1 MVNRVIRRS
10 RGPTQLGRVAAS
22 SDRKGIQSVEIGIG
36 ILETLSD
43 SMVPLS
49 LKDIAGN
56 VGLPPSNV
64 HRYLASFVRTNM
76 VRQDIETG
84 HYDLGSASLRIGLSA
99 LNRLDAIELASI
111 GLRELVRQT
120 DMHAILSIWTER
132 GPMIVR
138 WQKCSH
144 HIVISVGV
152 GSFIPLLATSSGRVF
167 LAHLPRSMSRPFLTK
182 ELAQSTA
189 NGKGSHKREIDELI
203 ADVRDRG
210 HAYTKSRSMPGLSQ
224 IEAIAA
230 PVLDSQGQLAAVIA
244 LFDAVGVIT
253 KQNKQATEALSEVTH
268 RISAELGF
276 CHE

>member
-1 MVNRVIRRS
+1 MVNRVNRRTK
-10 RGPTQLGRVAAS
+10 GAGQPGRTPATPE
-22 SDRKGIQSVEIGIG
+22 RKGIQSVEIGIG
-36 ILETLSD
+36 ILEALSD

-49 LKDIAGN
+49 LKEIAGS

-64 HRYLASFVRTNM
+64 HRYLASFVRTSM

-99 LNRLDAIELASI
+99 LNRLDAIELASN

-132 GPMIVR
+132 GPMIIR

-167 LAHLPRSMSRPFLTK
+167 LAHLPRSMSRSYLNR
-182 ELAQSTA
+182 ELSQSPI
-189 NGKGSHKREIDELI
+189 NGKSSHKQEIEELI
-203 ADVRDRG
+203 AEVHDKG
-210 HAYTKSRSMPGLSQ
+210 YAYTMSRSMPGLSQ

-230 PVLDSQGQLAAVIA
+230 PVRDSQGQLAAVIA

-253 KQNKQATEALSEVTH
+253 KRNKQATEALLEVTN
-268 RISAELGF
+268 RISTDLGY
-276 CHE
+276 CRE

>member
-1 MVNRVIRRS
+1 MVNRETRRS
-10 RGPTQLGRVAAS
+10 KGPTQPG
-22 SDRKGIQSVEIGIG
+22 RKGIQSVEIGIG
-36 ILETLSD
+36 IVEALSD

-49 LKDIAGN
+49 LKDIANN

-84 HYDLGSASLRIGLSA
+84 HYDLGSAALRIGLSA
-99 LNRLDAIELASI
+99 LNRLDPIELASN

-132 GPMIVR
+132 GPMIIR

-167 LAHLPRSMSRPFLTK
+167 LTHLPRSMSRPYLNK
-182 ELAQSTA
+182 ELAQSPA
-189 NGKGSHKREIDELI
+189 NGKGSHKPEIQELI
-203 ADVRDRG
+203 ADVRDKG
-210 HAYTKSRSMPGLSQ
+210 YAYTMSRSMPGLSQ

-244 LFDAVGVIT
+244 LFDAVGVIA
-253 KQNKQATEALSEVTH
+253 KRNKQAMEALLQVTN
-268 RISAELGF
+268 RISTDLGYRR
-276 CHE
+276 

>member
-1 MVNRVIRRS
+1 MVNRVNRRTK
-10 RGPTQLGRVAAS
+10 GAGQPGRTPATPE
-22 SDRKGIQSVEIGIG
+22 RKGIQSVEIGIG
-36 ILETLSD
+36 ILEALSD

-49 LKDIAGN
+49 LKEIAGS

-64 HRYLASFVRTNM
+64 HRYLASFVRTSM

-99 LNRLDAIELASI
+99 LNRLDAIELASN

-132 GPMIVR
+132 GPMIIR

-167 LAHLPRSMSRPFLTK
+167 LAHLPRSMSRSYLNR
-182 ELAQSTA
+182 ELSQSPI
-189 NGKGSHKREIDELI
+189 NGKSSHKQEIEELI
-203 ADVRDRG
+203 AEVHDKG
-210 HAYTKSRSMPGLSQ
+210 YAYTMSRSMPGLSQ

-230 PVLDSQGQLAAVIA
+230 PVRDSQGQLAAVIE

-253 KQNKQATEALSEVTH
+253 KRNKQATEALLEVTN
-268 RISAELGF
+268 RISTDLGY
-276 CHE
+276 CRE

>member
-1 MVNRVIRRS
+1 MVNRVNRRTK
-10 RGPTQLGRVAAS
+10 GAGQPGRTPATPE
-22 SDRKGIQSVEIGIG
+22 RKGIQSVEIGIG
-36 ILETLSD
+36 ILEALSD

-49 LKDIAGN
+49 LKEIAGN

-64 HRYLASFVRTNM
+64 HRYLASFVRTSM

-99 LNRLDAIELASI
+99 LNRLDAIELASN

-132 GPMIVR
+132 GPMIIR

-167 LAHLPRSMSRPFLTK
+167 LAHLPRSMSRSYLNR
-182 ELAQSTA
+182 ELSQSPI
-189 NGKGSHKREIDELI
+189 NGKSSHKQEIEELI
-203 ADVRDRG
+203 AEVHDKG
-210 HAYTKSRSMPGLSQ
+210 YAYTMSRSMPGLSQ

-230 PVLDSQGQLAAVIA
+230 PVRDSQGQLAAVIA

-253 KQNKQATEALSEVTH
+253 KRNKQATEALLEVTN
-268 RISAELGF
+268 RISTDLGY
-276 CHE
+276 CRE

>member
-1 MVNRVIRRS
+1 MVNRVIQRRKE
-10 RGPTQLGRVAAS
+10 RTLPGRAAAS

-49 LKDIAGN
+49 LKEIAGS

-64 HRYLASFVRTNM
+64 HRYLASFVRTSM

-99 LNRLDAIELASI
+99 LNRLDAIELASN
-111 GLRELVRQT
+111 GLRELVQKT

-132 GPMIVR
+132 GPMIIR

-167 LAHLPRSMSRPFLTK
+167 LTHLPRSMSRPYLTK
-182 ELAQSTA
+182 ELAQTPA
-189 NGKGSHKREIDELI
+189 NGKSSHRHEIEELI
-203 ADVRDRG
+203 TDVRDKG
-210 HAYTKSRSMPGLSQ
+210 YAYTMSRSMPGLSQ

-230 PVLDSQGQLAAVIA
+230 PVLDSQSQLAAVIA
-244 LFDAVGVIT
+244 LFDSAGVIT
-253 KQNKQATEALSEVTH
+253 KRNRQATDALLAVTD
-268 RISAELGF
+268 RISVDLGYS
-276 CHE
+276 HE